1 MNSPLSVNSPSRQ
14 SLADWLAYI
23 ESSHPIDKIELGLE
37 RVLTVATRGQLQH
50 LPGIKILIGGTN
62 GKGSSARC
70 LEQLLLAQGYRVGV
84 YTSPHLLHF
93 NERLR
98 INDQDVSDELWVQ
111 GLSWVESLRAEVP
124 LTYFEFTTLAAF
136 AVLKQ
141 QQVDIC
147 LIEVGLGGRLDATN
161 IIQPDASLLT
171 TVDLDHQ
178 DFLGHDRETIGR
190 EKAGI
195 FRASAVTVIG
205 DPAPPQSVLQ
215 YAASLNCQLWCQQRD
230 FSYQLIAQGERWQW
244 RCGDWQLTD
253 LPVPQLPLQNMASC
267 LTCLA
272 ALGLLPSADI
282 VANVLKNLTLAG
294 RMQWLQT
301 APAVVVDVAHNPQSA
316 AYLASQLEI
325 LVPRYRTVHA
335 LVGMLKDKDLT
346 QSLACVAPWVSH
358 WHCVT
363 LPPPRGAVAGQLV
376 AQLPT
381 AAKSQSYDTLRGA
394 WQQLKPQLQPDDLV
408 LVFGSFVTVSQFL
421 ALWQQENL

>member
-1 MNSPLSVNSPSRQ
+1 MNSPVSVNSPSRQ
-14 SLADWLAYI
+14 TLADWLAYI
-23 ESSHPIDKIELGLE
+23 EASHPIDKIELGLE
-37 RVLTVATRGQLQH
+37 RVLTVAGRGQLQQ

-62 GKGSSARC
+62 GKGSSARA

-84 YTSPHLLHF
+84 YTSPHLLRF

-98 INDQDVSDELWVQ
+98 INDADASDELWVQ
-111 GLSWVESLRAEVP
+111 GLSKVEALRVEVP

-136 AVLKQ
+136 AILKQ

-161 IIQPDASLLT
+161 IISPDASILT

-178 DFLGHDRETIGR
+178 DFLGNDRESIGR

-195 FRASAVTVIG
+195 FRANAVTVIG
-205 DPAPPQSVLQ
+205 EPNPPLSVLAQ
-215 YAASLNCQLWCQQRD
+215 TDLLQCRTWRQQHD
-230 FSYQLIAQGERWQW
+230 FGYQLSD
-244 RCGDWQLTD
+244 CGTLWHWHCDQLQLSD
-253 LPVPQLPLQNMASC
+253 LPVPQLPLQNIATC

-272 ALGLLPSADI
+272 ALALLPSADI
-282 VANVLKNLTLAG
+282 VAKVLKNLTLAG

-301 APAVVVDVAHNPQSA
+301 KPAVIVDVAHNPQSA
-316 AYLASQLEI
+316 AYLASQLGV
-325 LVPRYRTVHA
+325 LSSRYRQVHA
-335 LVGMLKDKDLT
+335 LVGMLKDKDVR
-346 QSLACVAPWVSH
+346 QSLQSVAPWVQH

-363 LPPPRGAVAGQLV
+363 LPGPRGAAAEQLA

-381 AAKSQSYDTLRGA
+381 DSRVQCYDRLASA
-394 WQQLKPQLQPDDLV
+394 WQQLKPQLHPDDLV

-421 ALWQQENL
+421 TLWQQEKL

>member
-1 MNSPLSVNSPSRQ
+1 MNSPVSVNSLSRHT
-14 SLADWLAYI
+14 LADWLAYI
-23 ESSHPIDKIELGLE
+23 EASHPIDKIELGLE
-37 RVLTVATRGQLQH
+37 RVLKVAERGQLQQ

-84 YTSPHLLHF
+84 YSSPHLLRF

-111 GLSWVESLRAEVP
+111 GLSQVEALRAEVA

-136 AVLKQ
+136 AILKQ

-161 IIQPDASLLT
+161 IISPDASILT

-178 DFLGHDRETIGR
+178 DFLGNDRESIGR

-195 FRASAVTVIG
+195 FRANAVTVIG
-205 DPAPPQSVLQ
+205 DPNPPRSVLAQ
-215 YAASLNCQLWCQQRD
+215 AELLHCRIWRQQQD
-230 FSYQLIAQGERWQW
+230 FSYHLSD
-244 RCGDWQLTD
+244 CGTLWHWHCAELRLSD
-253 LPVPQLPLQNMASC
+253 LPLPQLPLQNMASC

-272 ALGLLPSADI
+272 ALALLPSADI
-282 VANVLKNLTLAG
+282 VAKVLKNLTLAG
-294 RMQWLQT
+294 RMQWLQS
-301 APAVVVDVAHNPQSA
+301 APAVMIDVAHNPQSA
-316 AYLASQLEI
+316 AYLASQLAG
-325 LVPRYRTVHA
+325 LKPRFRQVHA
-335 LVGMLKDKDLT
+335 LAGMLKDKDVS
-346 QSLACVAPWVSH
+346 QSLCSLAPWVQQ

-363 LPPPRGAVAGQLV
+363 LPPPRGAAAEQLA
-376 AQLPT
+376 AQLPPG
-381 AAKSQSYDTLRGA
+381 SNVQCYDALASA
-394 WQQLKPQLQPDDLV
+394 WQQLKPQLHSDDLV

-421 ALWQQENL
+421 TLWQQEKL

>member
-14 SLADWLAYI
+14 TLADWLAYI

-37 RVLTVATRGQLQH
+37 RVLTVAARGQLQQ

-98 INDQDVSDELWVQ
+98 IDDQDVSDELWVQ
-111 GLSWVESLRAEVP
+111 GLSQVEALRAEVP

-141 QQVDIC
+141 QQVDVC

-161 IIQPDASLLT
+161 IISPDASILT

-178 DFLGHDRETIGR
+178 DFLGNDRESIGR

-195 FRASAVTVIG
+195 FRANAVTVIG
-205 DPAPPQSVLQ
+205 DPIPPLSVLQ
-215 YAASLNCQLWCQQRD
+215 HAATLNCQLWRQQQD
-230 FSYQLIAQGERWQW
+230 FSYQLSAQGDRWQW

-267 LTCLA
+267 FTCLA

-282 VANVLKNLTLAG
+282 VAKVLKNLTLAG

-301 APAVVVDVAHNPQSA
+301 APALIVDVAHNPQSA
-316 AYLASQLEI
+316 AYLASQLQT
-325 LVPRYRTVHA
+325 LAPRYQKVHA
-335 LVGMLKDKDLT
+335 LVGMLKDKDLK
-346 QSLACVAPWVSH
+346 QSLASVAPWIAQ

-363 LPPPRGAVAGQLV
+363 LPPPRGAEALQLA
-376 AQLPT
+376 AQLPEGT
-381 AAKSQSYDTLRGA
+381 VLQCYDDLSTA
-394 WQQLKPQLQPDDLV
+394 WQQLKPQLHPDDLV

-421 ALWQQENL
+421 TLWQQENL

>member
-1 MNSPLSVNSPSRQ
+1 MNSPVSVNSLSRQ
-14 SLADWLAYI
+14 TLADWLAYI
-23 ESSHPIDKIELGLE
+23 EASHPIDKIELGLE
-37 RVLTVATRGQLQH
+37 RVLRVAERGQLQQ

-84 YTSPHLLHF
+84 YSSPHLLRF

-111 GLSWVESLRAEVP
+111 GLSQVEALRADVA

-136 AVLKQ
+136 AILKQ

-147 LIEVGLGGRLDATN
+147 LIEVGLGGQLDATN
-161 IIQPDASLLT
+161 IISPDASMLT

-178 DFLGHDRETIGR
+178 DFLGNDRESIGR

-195 FRASAVTVIG
+195 FRANAVTVIG
-205 DPAPPQSVLQ
+205 DPNPPLSVIGQAEL
-215 YAASLNCQLWCQQRD
+215 LHCRTWRQQHD
-230 FSYQLIAQGERWQW
+230 FSYRLSDCGTLWHWHCAELQLS
-244 RCGDWQLTD
+244 D

-272 ALGLLPSADI
+272 ALALLPSADI
-282 VANVLKNLTLAG
+282 VAKVLKNLTLAG
-294 RMQWLQT
+294 RMQWLQS
-301 APAVVVDVAHNPQSA
+301 APAVMIDVAHNPQSA
-316 AYLASQLEI
+316 AYLASQLAG
-325 LVPRYRTVHA
+325 LRPRYRQVHA
-335 LVGMLKDKDLT
+335 LVGMLKDKDVS
-346 QSLACVAPWVSH
+346 QSLRSLAPWVQQ

-363 LPPPRGAVAGQLV
+363 LPPPRGAAAAQLA
-376 AQLPT
+376 AQLP
-381 AAKSQSYDTLRGA
+381 AGSSVQCYDALTSA
-394 WQQLKPQLQPDDLV
+394 WQQLQPQLHSDDLV

-421 ALWQQENL
+421 ALWQQEKL

>member
-1 MNSPLSVNSPSRQ
+1 MNSPLSVNSLSRQ
-14 SLADWLAYI
+14 TLADWLAYI

-37 RVLTVATRGQLQH
+37 RVLTVATRGQLQQ

-111 GLSWVESLRAEVP
+111 GLSQVEALRAEVP

-141 QQVDIC
+141 QQVDVC

-161 IIQPDASLLT
+161 IISPDACMLT

-178 DFLGHDRETIGR
+178 DFLGNDRESIGR

-195 FRASAVTVIG
+195 FRANAVTVIG
-205 DPAPPQSVLQ
+205 DPTPPLSVLQ
-215 YAASLNCQLWCQQRD
+215 HAATLNCQLWRQQQD
-230 FSYQLIAQGERWQW
+230 FSYQLSAQGDRWQW

-267 LTCLA
+267 FTCLA

-282 VANVLKNLTLAG
+282 VAKVLKNLTLAG

-301 APAVVVDVAHNPQSA
+301 APALIVDVAHNPQSA
-316 AYLASQLEI
+316 AYLASQLQK
-325 LVPRYRTVHA
+325 LAPRYQKVHA
-335 LVGMLKDKDLT
+335 LVGMLKDKDVK
-346 QSLACVAPWVSH
+346 QSLASVAPWIAQ

-363 LPPPRGAVAGQLV
+363 LPPPRGAEALQLA
-376 AQLPT
+376 AQLPEGT
-381 AAKSQSYDTLRGA
+381 VPQCYDALSTA
-394 WQQLKPQLQPDDLV
+394 WQQLKPQLHPDDLV

-421 ALWQQENL
+421 TLWQQENL

>member
-1 MNSPLSVNSPSRQ
+1 MNSPVSVNRPSRQ
-14 SLADWLAYI
+14 TLADWLAYI
-23 ESSHPIDKIELGLE
+23 EASHPIDKIELGLE
-37 RVLTVATRGQLQH
+37 RVLRVAERGQLQH

-84 YTSPHLLHF
+84 YSSPHLLRF

-111 GLSWVESLRAEVP
+111 GLSRVEALRAEIA

-136 AVLKQ
+136 AILQQ

-161 IIQPDASLLT
+161 IISPDASILT

-178 DFLGHDRETIGR
+178 DFLGNDRESIGR

-195 FRASAVTVIG
+195 FRANAVTVIG
-205 DPAPPQSVLQ
+205 DPNPPQSVLEQ
-215 YAASLNCQLWCQQRD
+215 TALLHCRTWRQQQD
-230 FSYQLIAQGERWQW
+230 FSYQLSDCGSFWQW
-244 RCGDWQLTD
+244 RCADWQLSY

-272 ALGLLPSADI
+272 ALSLLPSADI
-282 VANVLKNLTLAG
+282 VAKVLKNLTLAG

-301 APAVVVDVAHNPQSA
+301 APAVMVDVAHNPQSA
-316 AYLASQLEI
+316 GYLASQLAG
-325 LVPRYRTVHA
+325 LRPRYRQVHA
-335 LVGMLKDKDLT
+335 LVGMLKDKDVS
-346 QSLACVAPWVSH
+346 QSLCSLAPWVQQ

-363 LPPPRGAVAGQLV
+363 LPPPRGAAAEQLA
-376 AQLPT
+376 AQLPVG
-381 AAKSQSYDTLRGA
+381 SNVRCYDGLA
-394 WQQLKPQLQPDDLV
+394 SVWQQLQPQLHSDDLV

-421 ALWQQENL
+421 ALWQQEKL